1 MYTDLWRRN
10 SYAIPISQRI
20 IPKTALNGTSMISVF
35 AHILAN
41 KFFFTCNIS
50 LLKNALVENV
60 HLIVNAGISPIKSPT
75 NV

>member
-10 SYAIPISQRI
+10 SYAIPISANYPQNSAKRNI
-20 IPKTALNGTSMISVF
+20 NDLSIC
-35 AHILAN
+35 AHFG
-41 KFFFTCNIS
+41 KQVFFTCNIS

>member
-20 IPKTALNGTSMISVF
+20 IPKNSAKRNINDLSIC
-35 AHILAN
+35 AHFG
-41 KFFFTCNIS
+41 KQVFFTCNIS

-75 NV
+75 NA